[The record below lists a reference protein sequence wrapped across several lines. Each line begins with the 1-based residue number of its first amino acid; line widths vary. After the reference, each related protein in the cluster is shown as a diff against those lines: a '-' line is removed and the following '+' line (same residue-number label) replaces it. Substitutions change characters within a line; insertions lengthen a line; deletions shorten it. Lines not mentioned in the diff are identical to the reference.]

1 MKIFITLS
9 LLFSLFNL
17 SAQNETTLLLSEDV
31 SLEEFLAKEISSTPI
46 AITSLEA
53 NIDYAQKCVQ
63 LTWTSTPLTKSNQFI
78 IEKSADKN
86 TWETVATVFGSSHIN
101 RSTEFLHSDYNLS
114 ENISYYRLKQVEI
127 FSNVFP
133 VKYIKTKNNIAGI
146 NLYPSTSENNT
157 TPNIAYEEVFEKEI
171 LLVIR
176 DNKGDEFYS
185 KALLNLENEAIVAT
199 PIEKEI
205 PSGDYLITATSENQ
219 IYSQNIKIK

>member
-1 MKIFITLS
+1 ML
-9 LLFSLFNL
+9 NL

-31 SLEEFLAKEISSTPI
+31 SVEEFLAKEISSPPI

-63 LTWTSTPLTKSNQFI
+63 LTWTSTPLTKSSQFI
-78 IEKSADKN
+78 IEKSIDKN

-114 ENISYYRLKQVEI
+114 ENISYYRLKQVAQEEEI

-133 VKYIKTKNNIAGI
+133 VKYVKTKNNIAGI
-146 NLYPSTSENNT
+146 NLHPSTSENST
-157 TPNIAYEEVFEKEI
+157 TSNIAYEEVFEKEI

-185 KALLNLENEAIVAT
+185 KALLNLEDEAIVAI